1 MITSIVSCKFST
13 FQTKVFKKKLQIYQ
27 EIESEGYAFN
37 FEDELMIFSMVICV
51 RKSDMI
57 KRDLEQETNGVTVT
71 GLGLD

>member
-13 FQTKVFKKKLQIYQ
+13 FQTKVCKKKLQIYQ

-51 RKSDMI
+51 RKSNMI
-57 KRDLEQETNGVTVT
+57 KRDLEQETNGVAVT